1 MRLKSL
7 SLTPLLIVG
16 LGVPA
21 LARQDQQPAPETT
34 TQQRTVKQRKHGRS
48 AGGDVASGAGDIGK
62 GAAGAAG
69 HAAAGAGKGA
79 VDAVTLHPID
89 AATDVG
95 KGAVYAGKD
104 ATVGTTKGAGKILKG
119 IGRGIKHI
127 F

>member
-34 TQQRTVKQRKHGRS
+34 TQQRTVKQHGRS